1 MPDRDHDRFSLIGH
15 AEMAFMNPLRE
26 GELHALLLSVKLDD
40 ASHVLDVCG
49 GRADLSRA
57 IATRTGCEATSVD
70 LSAQACR
77 EATLRAQGRRVN
89 VVCSD
94 VRAFLARDAKRYDL
108 ALCVGGTHAFGS
120 GLDAWNEALSALH
133 LCADAVLVGDLVATS
148 DVAAKV
154 FDIPR
159 LHDLEAL
166 PALAST
172 RAKLILDAA
181 RVDAYERAWCA
192 SVQRYID
199 AHPSD
204 PRAAWARQR
213 IAWTDAPEFREARAH
228 LRFAL
233 WLLDAKKAN
242 PLS

>member
-26 GELHALLLSVKLDD
+26 DELHTLLAKVKLDG
-40 ASHVLDVCG
+40 AKHVLDVCG

-57 IATRTGCEATSVD
+57 IAVRTGCEATSVD

-77 EATLRAQGRRVN
+77 EASLRSVGLRMN

-94 VRAFLARDAKRYDL
+94 VRPFLARDAKRYDL

-120 GLDAWNEALSALH
+120 GSDAWNEALSAL
-133 LCADAVLVGDLVATS
+133 LARADAVLIGDLVATS
-148 DVAAKV
+148 AVAAKA

-166 PALAST
+166 PALASPH
-172 RAKLILDAA
+172 AALVLDAA

-192 SVQRYID
+192 SVRRYID

-204 PRAAWARQR
+204 PRVAWARQR
-213 IAWTDAPEFREARAH
+213 IAWTDAAEFREARAH

-233 WLLDAKKAN
+233 WLVNAKTAN

>member
-26 GELHALLLSVKLDD
+26 EELHALLVHLKLDE
-40 ASHVLDVCG
+40 ASHVLDLCG
-49 GRADLSRA
+49 GRADLSRS
-57 IATRTGCEATSVD
+57 IAKRTGCEATSVD

-77 EATLRAQGRRVN
+77 EATLRAQGMRMN

-94 VRAFLARDAKRYDL
+94 VHSFLKRDAKRYDL
-108 ALCVGGTHAFGS
+108 ALCIGGTHAFGS
-120 GLDAWNEALSALH
+120 GAAAWGEAFRALAA
-133 LCADAVLVGDLVATS
+133 CAEFVLIGDLAANS
-148 DVAAKV
+148 DLTAKV
-154 FDIPR
+154 FDLPHMR
-159 LHDLEAL
+159 DLETL
-166 PALAST
+166 PALASP
-172 RAKLILDAA
+172 RAVHVLDAS

-204 PRAAWARQR
+204 PRVSWARQR
-213 IAWTDAPEFREARAH
+213 IAWTDASEFREARAH

-233 WLLDAKKAN
+233 WLVDAKTAN